1 MNHLWSNW
9 SHLGWIVV
17 SSLAIYLWILLVL
30 RLNGLRT
37 FAAFSGY
44 DFVITVAVG
53 SIVASAVLSPS
64 VSLLDGIIGT
74 AALIVC
80 QRAVTA
86 GRRRLR
92 RVERIVDNE
101 PVVLLAHGQPIA
113 GNLTRTGIT
122 LDDLRQKIRGQ
133 GIGRLDDVAA
143 AILETT
149 GDVSVIQR
157 QPDGLD
163 DELFAGVRDA
173 HRLRQR

>member
-53 SIVASAVLSPS
+53 SIVACAVLSPS

-122 LDDLRQKIRGQ
+122 LDVLTPEDPRSRHRTPRRRRCGDSGNHRRRLGHPASARRIR
-133 GIGRLDDVAA
+133 
-143 AILETT
+143 
-149 GDVSVIQR
+149 
-157 QPDGLD
+157 
-163 DELFAGVRDA
+163 
-173 HRLRQR
+173 